1 MSKTNTKV
9 TLKKPT
15 KKQIAMV
22 LQKGCELSN
31 DMKKI
36 TDVIKADLHH
46 RDSNGQTQLTKA
58 FDNIMKGTD
67 EEVKQKS
74 KAFIRK
80 QFQTLVKEKP
90 TQFAILGDDSET
102 MTMAVKKVNKPM
114 LEDEQILT
122 DNNFTVEDLGS
133 YRAVIIRKEVN
144 DLGLAQ
150 ELCKWMRSKKSDG
163 LFEGT
168 KDNAGVLEAYDF
180 NAVKFLIDQLEKG
193 VELPV

>member
-1 MSKTNTKV
+1 MKTNTKI
-9 TLKKPT
+9 TMKKPT
-15 KKQIAMV
+15 KKDIAMV
-22 LQKGCELSN
+22 LKKGCELSN

-58 FDNIMKGTD
+58 FDNIMKGKD

-80 QFQTLVKEKP
+80 QFQTLVKEKT

-102 MTMAVKKVNKPM
+102 TTVTVKKVNKPM
-114 LEDEQILT
+114 LEDEKILE
-122 DNNFTVEDLGS
+122 DNNFTADDLGS

-163 LFEGT
+163 LFTGT
-168 KDNAGVLEAYDF
+168 KDNAGDLKAYDL
-180 NAVKFLIDQLEKG
+180 NGLKFVIDQLEKG
-193 VELPV
+193 IELPV

>member
-1 MSKTNTKV
+1 M
-9 TLKKPT
+9 KKPT
-15 KKQIAMV
+15 KKDIAMV
-22 LQKGCELSN
+22 LKKGCELSN

-58 FDNIMKGTD
+58 FDNIMKGKD

-80 QFQTLVKEKP
+80 QFQTLVKEKT

-102 MTMAVKKVNKPM
+102 TTVTVKKVNKPM
-114 LEDEQILT
+114 LEDEKILE
-122 DNNFTVEDLGS
+122 DNNFTADDLGS

-163 LFEGT
+163 LFTGT
-168 KDNAGVLEAYDF
+168 KDNAGDLKAYDL
-180 NAVKFLIDQLEKG
+180 NGLKFVIDQLEKG
-193 VELPV
+193 IELPV

>member
-1 MSKTNTKV
+1 MKTNTKI
-9 TLKKPT
+9 TMKKPT
-15 KKQIAMV
+15 KKDIAMV
-22 LQKGCELSN
+22 LKKGCELSN

-67 EEVKQKS
+67 EKTKQGT

-80 QFQTLVKEKP
+80 QFQTLVKEKV

-102 MTMAVKKVNKPM
+102 TTVTVKKVNKPM
-114 LEDEQILT
+114 LEDEQILK
-122 DNNFTVEDLGS
+122 DNNFTVDDLGS

-163 LFEGT
+163 LFDGT
-168 KDNAGVLEAYDF
+168 KDSAGVLEAYDF

-193 VELPV
+193 IELPV